1 MATAIAGT
9 KGGMGFL
16 LGRDIQMPRIK
27 RLFLDPVVSVGYL
40 SDTEAYIDGNP
51 SKRFSIRENVH

>member
-1 MATAIAGT
+1 MATAIADT

-40 SDTEAYIDGNP
+40 SDTEA
-51 SKRFSIRENVH
+51 